1 MGFGLLA
8 LGYIF
13 LNFYTT
19 GADLVGYVIMLFA
32 LNKLTKIEKSFKK
45 SMIAVIL
52 LIPVGLFNVFGF
64 VDTVF
69 KLGIF
74 RNYDYQIPTVSVE
87 SGSDEQSDVSSLYS
101 SGSDENENTSEGASE
116 KSTEDVESTESE
128 NSTNDKRK
136 KFVNLSEGIFNAIFI
151 FGALCFHYFFYQSAR
166 KLCAKTGAVKLGFN
180 AYRNMAVNIVFFSV
194 WGLMTAGGVNMAVLN
209 IVTLLHFPVLIF
221 NFIYIYSCYAT
232 FAFEGDSEDDEKDK

>member
-74 RNYDYQIPTVSVE
+74 RNYDYKIPTVSVE
-87 SGSDEQSDVSSLYS
+87 AGSDEQSDVSSLYS
-101 SGSDENENTSEGASE
+101 AVSDENSSEVSFE

-128 NSTNDKRK
+128 NENSTNDKRK
-136 KFVNLSEGIFNAIFI
+136 KFVNISEGIFNALFI
-151 FGALCFHYFFYQSAR
+151 FGSLCFHYFFYQSAR
-166 KLCAKTGAVKLGFN
+166 KLCIKTGAVKLGFN

-194 WGLMTAGGVNMAVLN
+194 WGLMTAGGVNMAALN